1 MWNGHSENVNEGQKG
16 KTSVKFEANQFK
28 YEINLKC

>member
-1 MWNGHSENVNEGQKG
+1 MWNGHSENVNEGQKV
-16 KTSVKFEANQFK
+16 KRMKFEANQFK